1 MVILIEFIS
10 NWAKGLTMAVII
22 ISILEMILPN
32 NKTKKYVR
40 MIMGVFLLFTI
51 ISPFIQNDIKQ
62 ELSVANLEDLFSNQT
77 QIESKD
83 EINQTSMNERIEELY
98 IQELEKD
105 IKNKMNEKG
114 YEIEKIK
121 IDVNIADEQ
130 SETKIN
136 KIKLKLQKMQES
148 EETTTK
154 NDSLENKIVTQVEK
168 IKEIDT
174 SIKKNEEK
182 NYNNS
187 KELSNLTSADLQN
200 IKNFLKEEY
209 GVDEKCLEIN

>member
-1 MVILIEFIS
+1 MIEFIS

-62 ELSVANLEDLFSNQT
+62 ELSVANLEDLFSKQT
-77 QIESKD
+77 KIESKD

-187 KELSNLTSADLQN
+187 KEQSNLTSADLQN

-209 GVDEKCLEIN
+209 GADEKCLEIN

>member
-1 MVILIEFIS
+1 MIEFIS

-121 IDVNIADEQ
+121 IDVNFADEQ

-187 KELSNLTSADLQN
+187 KEQSNLTSADLQN

>member
-1 MVILIEFIS
+1 MIEFIS

-62 ELSVANLEDLFSNQT
+62 ELSVANLEDLFSKQT
-77 QIESKD
+77 KIESKD

-148 EETTTK
+148 EKTTTK

-187 KELSNLTSADLQN
+187 KEQSNLTSADLQN

>member
-1 MVILIEFIS
+1 MIEFIS

-148 EETTTK
+148 EKTTTK

-187 KELSNLTSADLQN
+187 KEQSNLTSADLQN
-200 IKNFLKEEY
+200 IKKFLKEEY

>member
-1 MVILIEFIS
+1 MIEFIS

-148 EETTTK
+148 KKTTTK

-187 KELSNLTSADLQN
+187 KEQSNLTSADLQN

>member
-1 MVILIEFIS
+1 MIEFIS

-98 IQELEKD
+98 IKELKKD

>member
-148 EETTTK
+148 EKTTTK

-187 KELSNLTSADLQN
+187 KEQSNLTSADLQN

>member
-1 MVILIEFIS
+1 MIEFIS

-105 IKNKMNEKG
+105 IK
-114 YEIEKIK
+114 Y
-121 IDVNIADEQ
+121 
-130 SETKIN
+130 
-136 KIKLKLQKMQES
+136 
-148 EETTTK
+148 
-154 NDSLENKIVTQVEK
+154 
-168 IKEIDT
+168 
-174 SIKKNEEK
+174 
-182 NYNNS
+182 
-187 KELSNLTSADLQN
+187 
-200 IKNFLKEEY
+200 
-209 GVDEKCLEIN
+209 

>member
-1 MVILIEFIS
+1 MIEFIS

-51 ISPFIQNDIKQ
+51 INPFIQNDIKQ

-77 QIESKD
+77 QIGSKD

-98 IQELEKD
+98 IQELERD
-105 IKNKMNEKG
+105 IKNKMNDKG

-148 EETTTK
+148 EKTTTK

-187 KELSNLTSADLQN
+187 KEQSNLTSADLQN
-200 IKNFLKEEY
+200 IKKFLKEEY

>member
-1 MVILIEFIS
+1 MIEFIS

-22 ISILEMILPN
+22 ISILEIILPN

-154 NDSLENKIVTQVEK
+154 NDSLEKKIVTQVEK

-187 KELSNLTSADLQN
+187 KEQSNLTSADLQN

>member
-1 MVILIEFIS
+1 MIEFIS

-32 NKTKKYVR
+32 NKKKKYVR

>member
-1 MVILIEFIS
+1 MIEFIS

-121 IDVNIADEQ
+121 IDENIADEQ

-200 IKNFLKEEY
+200 IKKFLKEEY

>member
-1 MVILIEFIS
+1 MIEFIS

-77 QIESKD
+77 QIGSKD

-98 IQELEKD
+98 IQELERD
-105 IKNKMNEKG
+105 IKNKMNDKG
-114 YEIEKIK
+114 YKIEKIK

-148 EETTTK
+148 EKTTTK

-187 KELSNLTSADLQN
+187 KEQSNLTSADLQN

>member
-1 MVILIEFIS
+1 MIEFIS

-187 KELSNLTSADLQN
+187 KEQSNLTSADLQN

>member
-1 MVILIEFIS
+1 MIEFIS

-187 KELSNLTSADLQN
+187 KEQSNLTSADLQN

-209 GVDEKCLEIN
+209 GVDEECLEIN

>member
-1 MVILIEFIS
+1 MIEFIS

-187 KELSNLTSADLQN
+187 KEQSNLTSADLQN
-200 IKNFLKEEY
+200 IKKFLKEEY

>member
-1 MVILIEFIS
+1 MIEFIS

-148 EETTTK
+148 EKTTTK

-187 KELSNLTSADLQN
+187 KEQSNLTSADLQN

>member
-1 MVILIEFIS
+1 MIEFIS

-83 EINQTSMNERIEELY
+83 EKNQTSMNERIEELY

>member
-1 MVILIEFIS
+1 MIEFIS

-148 EETTTK
+148 EKTTTK

-174 SIKKNEEK
+174 SIKKKEEK

-187 KELSNLTSADLQN
+187 KEQSNLTSEDLQN
-200 IKNFLKEEY
+200 IKKFLKEEY

>member
-1 MVILIEFIS
+1 MIEFIS

-40 MIMGVFLLFTI
+40 IIMGVFLLFTI

-148 EETTTK
+148 EKTTTK

-187 KELSNLTSADLQN
+187 KEQSNLTSADLQN

>member
-1 MVILIEFIS
+1 MIEFIS

-148 EETTTK
+148 EKTTTK

>member
-1 MVILIEFIS
+1 MIEFIS

-148 EETTTK
+148 EKTTTK

-187 KELSNLTSADLQN
+187 KEQSNLTSADLQN

-209 GVDEKCLEIN
+209 GVDEECLEIN

>member
-1 MVILIEFIS
+1 MIEFIS

-62 ELSVANLEDLFSNQT
+62 ELSVANLEDLFSKQT
-77 QIESKD
+77 KIESKD

-187 KELSNLTSADLQN
+187 KEQSNLTSADLQN

>member
-1 MVILIEFIS
+1 MIEFIS

-200 IKNFLKEEY
+200 IKKFLKEEY

>member
-1 MVILIEFIS
+1 MIEFIS

-130 SETKIN
+130 SEI
-136 KIKLKLQKMQES
+136 S
-148 EETTTK
+148 GGG
-154 NDSLENKIVTQVEK
+154 DRAVS
-168 IKEIDT
+168 
-174 SIKKNEEK
+174 
-182 NYNNS
+182 
-187 KELSNLTSADLQN
+187 
-200 IKNFLKEEY
+200 FL
-209 GVDEKCLEIN
+209 

>member
-1 MVILIEFIS
+1 MIEFIS

-22 ISILEMILPN
+22 ISILEIILPN

-187 KELSNLTSADLQN
+187 KEQSNLTSADLQN

>member
-1 MVILIEFIS
+1 MIEFIS

-51 ISPFIQNDIKQ
+51 INPFIQNDIKQ

-77 QIESKD
+77 KIESKD

-187 KELSNLTSADLQN
+187 KEQSNLTSADLQN

>member
-1 MVILIEFIS
+1 MIEFIS

-148 EETTTK
+148 EKTTTK

-174 SIKKNEEK
+174 SIKKKEEK

-187 KELSNLTSADLQN
+187 KEQSNLTSADLQN
-200 IKNFLKEEY
+200 IKKFLKEEY

>member
-1 MVILIEFIS
+1 MIEFIS

-22 ISILEMILPN
+22 ISILEMLLPN

-200 IKNFLKEEY
+200 IKKFLKEEY

>member
-1 MVILIEFIS
+1 MIEFIS

-22 ISILEMILPN
+22 ISILEIILPN

-148 EETTTK
+148 EKTTTK

-187 KELSNLTSADLQN
+187 KEQSNLTSADLQN

>member
-1 MVILIEFIS
+1 MIEFIS